1 MVSVRLGRFG
11 KPTIDSASIPN
22 LFQECSPGARLYL
35 KSMQQGPSGVL
46 KRVVKIQSILLYDQP
61 FLRYSLFKGH
71 MRLCFLLNIFDR
83 KS

>member
-35 KSMQQGPSGVL
+35 KSMQLGPSGVL
-46 KRVVKIQSILLYDQP
+46 KRVIKIRSILLYDQP
-61 FLRYSLFKGH
+61 FLRYSLSKGD
-71 MRLCFLLNIFDR
+71 MGSCSLLNVFDC
-83 KS
+83 